1 MVLNSEPV
9 VETRDLSIGYLDEY
23 DRVWWVVIGVNLR
36 INEGE
41 TYCIVGES
49 GCGKST
55 LGNALIGIL
64 PPYAETRGIIRI
76 MGEEIVRDDKHYYWK
91 SRGRIVSYI
100 PQNPGKALHPFMT
113 IHEQFKHLYRARGL
127 RLDDRGVAEKAS
139 RILELVGLDPD
150 EVLDSYPHELSGGMQ
165 QRAAIAMAV
174 STGAKIIVADEP
186 TSSLDANLR
195 LQILKLLRKI
205 KEELG
210 ITLIMITHD
219 LVQASKNCERIG
231 VMYAGRIV
239 EEAPVKEIFRNPQH
253 PYTQLLLETVP
264 VLGVVKELKTI
275 PGEPPRPGEYPP
287 GCPFHPRCPF
297 RIDKCSREE
306 PVLRKIN
313 GKHYVSCWLR

>member
-1 MVLNSEPV
+1 MVLNGEPV

-23 DRVWWVVIGVNLR
+23 DRVWWVVIRVNLR

-64 PPYAETRGIIRI
+64 PPYAETRGVIRI

-113 IHEQFKHLYRARGL
+113 IHEQFRHLYRAKGL
-127 RLDDRGVAEKAS
+127 KLDDRGVAEKAS
-139 RILELVGLDPD
+139 KILELVGLDPD

-195 LQILKLLRKI
+195 LQILKLLQKI

-210 ITLIMITHD
+210 ITLVMITHD

-239 EEAPVKEIFRNPQH
+239 EEAPVREIFKNPQH

-264 VLGVVKELKTI
+264 VLGVVKELRTI
-275 PGEPPRPGEYPP
+275 SGEPPRPGEYPP
-287 GCPFHPRCPF
+287 GCPFHLRCPF
-297 RIDKCSREE
+297 RIDRCSREE
-306 PVLRKIN
+306 PVLREIS